1 MNTVEEYWVPFDQ
14 SAEPPKVPE
23 APEKPPKKK
32 KASDTAADMILD
44 FFESAKT
51 AVIIVMLLFLF
62 VFRVVGVEGGSMLP
76 TFHNGDWLAVTA
88 MNVSPFKRG
97 DVVVI
102 TQPWERDV
110 PIIKRVIGVGGD
122 TVDIDFAAG
131 TVTVNGEILR
141 EDYTN
146 TPTNLSYDVAFPVT
160 VPEGMLFVMGDNRN
174 DSLDSRSSQIG
185 FVDERY
191 VLGKTVFR
199 IFSRK

>member
-23 APEKPPKKK
+23 SPEKLPKKK

-62 VFRVVGVEGGSMLP
+62 VFRVAGVEGGSMLP
-76 TFHNGDWLAVTA
+76 TFHSGDWIAVTA

-191 VLGKTVFR
+191 VMGKTVFR
-199 IFSRK
+199 IFTRK